1 MKILLVILL
10 NFFLSIGMCYSQVN
24 INNIKIAATL
34 VSVDASTPNNPYSYN
49 WSEVTNTK
57 QGVHISVVPPEKAEI
72 YLQLN
77 NSWINYNTWNWGFMQ
92 RLEVSYDGGNWQT
105 IFNNQNKDAS
115 R

>member
-1 MKILLVILL
+1 MKIYQS
-10 NFFLSIGMCYSQVN
+10 FFLTFFFALGVCYSQVT
-24 INNIKIAATL
+24 INNIQVAATL

-49 WSEVTNTK
+49 CSEVTNTK
-57 QGVHISVVPPEKAEI
+57 QGVHISAVPPEKAAI
-72 YLQLN
+72 YLQQN